1 MIGNLNPKLTFY
13 SNTEK
18 ANKFKK
24 KKRKKGKKNKQ
35 KGHIPGEV
43 LNHKM
48 KEIDEIIQPLGEG
61 VYTDLLDFND
71 MHSIPLDKKKE
82 LKLTKEDQEYF
93 AGTKKNLFT
102 KKCSRVSFTK
112 FVQVLNFPFASTV
125 S

>member
-1 MIGNLNPKLTFY
+1 MFYLNP
-13 SNTEK
+13 EK

-43 LNHKM
+43 LNDKM

-102 KKCSRVSFTK
+102 KKCSRVSVTTI
-112 FVQVLNFPFASTV
+112 VQVFNFPFTSTELKFL
-125 S
+125 